1 MTTGYCLNSTS
12 QIQSSG
18 YEGHFDNGAEIICCP
33 LFIPKLWSPMQF
45 PEPRQ
50 DNFIEWILIIVQGNS
65 TLGVCGVKSKIGV
78 VCSLILR
85 FRYDLEKYFSIDT
98 SLPPPARP
106 SLTQAV
112 LGLSRLARQCSVGR
126 LQSLWKSL
134 LNLIQMFLWT
144 INNRSFSLW
153 RNPDRWFIILK
164 SHL

>member
-112 LGLSRLARQCSVGR
+112 LGLSRLARQCSAV
-126 LQSLWKSL
+126 LVVCKAFEKVFWTWSKCFFEQ
-134 LNLIQMFLWT
+134 LIIDLSPCEETQT
-144 INNRSFSLW
+144 GDS
-153 RNPDRWFIILK
+153 
-164 SHL
+164 